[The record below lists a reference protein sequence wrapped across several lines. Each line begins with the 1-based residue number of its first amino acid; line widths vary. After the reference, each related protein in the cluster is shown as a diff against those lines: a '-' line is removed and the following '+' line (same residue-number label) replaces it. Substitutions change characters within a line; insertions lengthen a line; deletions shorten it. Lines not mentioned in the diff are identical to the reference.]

1 MTRKRKSSPPPHAQI
16 LRTLAL
22 DLALGRS
29 EPAKIDVIVKLL
41 RALASG
47 RSVAE
52 GLGLP
57 ISKGAPKSAD
67 RLQRVWEAA
76 VKVRPVEHGGEGK
89 AVNEAL
95 ATVAAAQI
103 VTVAGKQVMLRGEVT
118 AETVHKDW
126 KSPEG
131 KKIRA
136 LSEGLYD
143 PLKSS
148 RD

>member
-1 MTRKRKSSPPPHAQI
+1 MAS
-16 LRTLAL
+16 

-29 EPAKIDVIVKLL
+29 EPAEIDVIVKLL

-57 ISKGAPKSAD
+57 VSKGAPKSGD

-76 VKVRPVEHGGEGK
+76 VMVRPVEHGGEGK

-95 ATVAAAQI
+95 AAVAAAQI
-103 VTVAGKQVMLRGEVT
+103 VTVAGKQVKLRGEVT
-118 AETVHKDW
+118 AETVRKDW
-126 KSPEG
+126 RSAEG
-131 KKIRA
+131 MKIRA
-136 LSEGLYD
+136 LAEGLYD
-143 PLKSS
+143 PLKTS